1 MTSEHYNQDR
11 DWREYLIS
19 TVIGEGNI
27 VDSFVVDKGH
37 RNGPEIHSVTDTGII
52 IIYNKK
58 SGKMVTK
65 LIARPGQVIRYYKNE
80 GKRFH
85 GKLLRLPNGIRRNFA
100 IRFKKSQKKSYI
112 SHIRYNECN

>member
-65 LIARPGQVIRYYKNE
+65 LIARPGTSHPILQ
-80 GKRFH
+80 KRRKRDSM
-85 GKLLRLPNGIRRNFA
+85 GN
-100 IRFKKSQKKSYI
+100 
-112 SHIRYNECN
+112 C